1 MTQIDEDLRKE
12 LEELEPYWLRY
23 KEFHGDIEEE
33 FLSGLLVARG
43 MYSLKRMAKLY
54 ILALDAQ
61 MALEY
66 ATGNRLK
73 YALHEDHE
81 VVIAAINAERNAVA
95 PLLTYQ
101 VDRLVAENER
111 LSRENDRL
119 KKELAQLRANI
130 GNRTDLPIE

>member
-1 MTQIDEDLRKE
+1 MEYNMTQIDIDEGLRKE

-23 KEFHGDIEEE
+23 KDFHGDIEDE

-61 MALEY
+61 KALEY

-73 YALHEDHE
+73 HPLHEDHE
-81 VVIAAINAERNAVA
+81 VVIAAINAERNSVA
-95 PLLTYQ
+95 PLLTYH
-101 VDRLVAENER
+101 VERLAAENES
-111 LSRENDRL
+111 LSGENDRL
-119 KKELAQLRANI
+119 RLELGQLKNLQK
-130 GNRTDLPIE
+130 G